1 MVIQI
6 TTREY
11 PVDNHGGE
19 EEEDLNLLTCF
30 FRLPDRNFKNKL
42 ITPETRQDLD
52 FCEPKRGFL
61 GSTGEQRMGMP
72 MTNGPG

>member
-6 TTREY
+6 TTREDH
-11 PVDNHGGE
+11 VDNHAGE
-19 EEEDLNLLTCF
+19 EEEDLNILMCF
-30 FRLPDRNFKNKL
+30 FRLPDRICKNKL

-61 GSTGEQRMGMP
+61 GSTREQRMGMP
-72 MTNGPG
+72 DD